1 MPSVAKGRL
10 YEACACDGIIMNE
23 SRIGKSTE
31 DVLVID
37 VLEKKKMNDPR
48 NRLPEKSS
56 LKRKSAQQKDM
67 GKKNGKTE
75 KPCVALL
82 CMC

>member
-1 MPSVAKGRL
+1 
-10 YEACACDGIIMNE
+10 
-23 SRIGKSTE
+23 
-31 DVLVID
+31 
-37 VLEKKKMNDPR
+37 MNDPR